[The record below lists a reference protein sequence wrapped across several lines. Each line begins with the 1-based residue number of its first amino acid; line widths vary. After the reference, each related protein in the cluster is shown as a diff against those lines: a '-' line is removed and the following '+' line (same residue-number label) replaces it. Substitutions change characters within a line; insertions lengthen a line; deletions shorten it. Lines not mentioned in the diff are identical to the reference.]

1 MRFEHKHQYFKKCI
15 KKSRNFINVTGM
27 LAFQHQMLQAY
38 LSASPR
44 FCADTVEVRAVV
56 NALCISNEIQQCLCV
71 IAVELVNAQLCTE
84 VIARGTIIIC

>member
-1 MRFEHKHQYFKKCI
+1 MHKKV

-27 LAFQHQMLQAY
+27 LASRHQMLQAY

-56 NALCISNEIQQCLCV
+56 NALCISNKIQQCL
-71 IAVELVNAQLCTE
+71 IAGELVNAHLCTE
-84 VIARGTIIIC
+84 VIARGTVYAKVFVMSAP